1 MGGRIIMIKL
11 IGIIIVIIGF
21 TLKLDTIAVVLSAG
35 VLTGLV
41 AGLSI
46 NEILTTLGQTFV
58 SQRAIA
64 LFILTL
70 PVIGMCERYGLKERA
85 ATLISNAKSLS
96 AGKLLSVYALV
107 RQVAAALSIRMSGHP
122 QFVRPLVNPMAQ
134 GAAVSN
140 FGEIDKE
147 DEDRI
152 KASSAA
158 MDNYGNFFGQNL
170 FMASSGVLL
179 ITSTLQEQGYVVDA
193 LDVAKASI
201 TIAVILFIMV
211 LVQNHLLDKSLIKKY
226 SKKDN

>member
-58 SQRAIA
+58 SQRAIT

-96 AGKLLSVYALV
+96 A
-107 RQVAAALSIRMSGHP
+107 
-122 QFVRPLVNPMAQ
+122 
-134 GAAVSN
+134 VS
-140 FGEIDKE
+140 
-147 DEDRI
+147 
-152 KASSAA
+152 
-158 MDNYGNFFGQNL
+158 Y
-170 FMASSGVLL
+170 
-179 ITSTLQEQGYVVDA
+179 
-193 LDVAKASI
+193 
-201 TIAVILFIMV
+201 
-211 LVQNHLLDKSLIKKY
+211 
-226 SKKDN
+226 

>member
-1 MGGRIIMIKL
+1 
-11 IGIIIVIIGF
+11 
-21 TLKLDTIAVVLSAG
+21 
-35 VLTGLV
+35 
-41 AGLSI
+41 
-46 NEILTTLGQTFV
+46 
-58 SQRAIA
+58 
-64 LFILTL
+64 
-70 PVIGMCERYGLKERA
+70 
-85 ATLISNAKSLS
+85 
-96 AGKLLSVYALV
+96 
-107 RQVAAALSIRMSGHP
+107 VAAALSIRMSGHP

-147 DEDRI
+147 DEDKI

-201 TIAVILFIMV
+201 PIAVILFIMV

>member
-1 MGGRIIMIKL
+1 MIKL
-11 IGIIIVIIGF
+11 VGILIVVIGF

-35 VLTGLV
+35 VATGLV
-41 AGLSI
+41 ANLSI
-46 NEILTTLGQTFV
+46 NEILTTLGSTFV
-58 SQRAIA
+58 AQRAIT

-85 ATLISNAKSLS
+85 TTLISNAKSLS
-96 AGKLLSVYALV
+96 VGKLLSLYALV

-134 GAAVSN
+134 GAAASN
-140 FGEIDKE
+140 FGKIDKV

-152 KASSAA
+152 KSAAAA

-179 ITSTLQEQGYVVDA
+179 IASTLSEQGYTVDPLA
-193 LDVAKASI
+193 VAKASI
-201 TIAVILFIMV
+201 PVAVILFAFVAI
-211 LVQNHLLDKSLIKKY
+211 QNYMLDKSLNIKY
-226 SKKDN
+226 SNKNKK

>member
-1 MGGRIIMIKL
+1 M
-11 IGIIIVIIGF
+11 
-21 TLKLDTIAVVLSAG
+21 
-35 VLTGLV
+35 
-41 AGLSI
+41 
-46 NEILTTLGQTFV
+46 
-58 SQRAIA
+58 
-64 LFILTL
+64 
-70 PVIGMCERYGLKERA
+70 
-85 ATLISNAKSLS
+85 
-96 AGKLLSVYALV
+96 
-107 RQVAAALSIRMSGHP
+107 AAALSIRMSGHP

-147 DEDRI
+147 DEDKI

-201 TIAVILFIMV
+201 PIAVILFIMV

>member
-1 MGGRIIMIKL
+1 MIKL
-11 IGIIIVIIGF
+11 IGILIVIIGF

-41 AGLSI
+41 ADLSI
-46 NEILTTLGQTFV
+46 NEILTTLGSTFV
-58 SQRAIA
+58 AQRAIT

-96 AGKLLSVYALV
+96 VGKLLTLYALV

-134 GAAVSN
+134 GAAASKH
-140 FGEIDKE
+140 GKIDTV

-152 KASSAA
+152 KASAAA

-179 ITSTLQEQGYVVDA
+179 IASTLSEQGYAVEGLA
-193 LDVAKASI
+193 VAKASI
-201 TIAVILFIMV
+201 PVAVILFIMV
-211 LVQNHLLDKSLIKKY
+211 LVQNYFLDKSLIKKY
-226 SKKDN
+226 PNKKDN

>member
-1 MGGRIIMIKL
+1 MIKL

-21 TLKLDTIAVVLSAG
+21 SLKLDTIAVVLSAG

-41 AGLSI
+41 ANLSI
-46 NEILTTLGQTFV
+46 NEILTIIGKTFV
-58 SQRAIA
+58 SQRAIT

-70 PVIGMCERYGLKERA
+70 PVIGICERYGLKERA

-140 FGEIDKE
+140 FG
-147 DEDRI
+147 
-152 KASSAA
+152 
-158 MDNYGNFFGQNL
+158 NFFGQNL

-179 ITSTLQEQGYVVDA
+179 ITSTLQEQGYIVDA

-201 TIAVILFIMV
+201 PIAVILFIMV
-211 LVQNHLLDKSLIKKY
+211 VVQNHMLDKSLIKKY

>member
-1 MGGRIIMIKL
+1 
-11 IGIIIVIIGF
+11 
-21 TLKLDTIAVVLSAG
+21 
-35 VLTGLV
+35 
-41 AGLSI
+41 
-46 NEILTTLGQTFV
+46 
-58 SQRAIA
+58 
-64 LFILTL
+64 
-70 PVIGMCERYGLKERA
+70 
-85 ATLISNAKSLS
+85 
-96 AGKLLSVYALV
+96 
-107 RQVAAALSIRMSGHP
+107 MSGHP

-140 FGEIDKE
+140 FGEIHKE

-201 TIAVILFIMV
+201 PIAVILFIMV